1 MGGHGRSLMFGIDF
15 QRALFSASRKDFTF
29 WNENAAAEYDARAI
43 SSSDERITFGIS
55 SRDKKPPRAE
65 T

>member
-29 WNENAAAEYDARAI
+29 GNENAAAEYEAIRAI
-43 SSSDERITFGIS
+43 RRVASLKQSRSNNDEE
-55 SRDKKPPRAE
+55 A
-65 T
+65 